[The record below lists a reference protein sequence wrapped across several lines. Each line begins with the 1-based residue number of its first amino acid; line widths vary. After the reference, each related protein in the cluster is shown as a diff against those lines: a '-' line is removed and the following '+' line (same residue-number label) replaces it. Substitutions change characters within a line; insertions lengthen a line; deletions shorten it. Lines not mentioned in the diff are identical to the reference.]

1 MTDSIIRL
9 TKSEEKIMKM
19 FWKQNGEPLTSSEV
33 VEASPDRN
41 WKASSVHLLLNSLL
55 NKGVI
60 EVRGFKRTA
69 KNYARTFQPSL
80 SKIESTYIIL
90 SQKKRTHTHSGMSPL
105 KESDSFLYLFN
116 LQSFENLHINLLH
129 LLRNF
134 HYHLSA
140 DTLKRSLTSRFL
152 RQQHRLDSYCL

>member
-41 WKASSVHLLLNSLL
+41 WKTSSVHLLLNSLL

-90 SQKKRTHTHSGMSPL
+90 S
-105 KESDSFLYLFN
+105 
-116 LQSFENLHINLLH
+116 
-129 LLRNF
+129 
-134 HYHLSA
+134 
-140 DTLKRSLTSRFL
+140 
-152 RQQHRLDSYCL
+152 

>member
-1 MTDSIIRL
+1 MLITNDRIFY
-9 TKSEEKIMKM
+9 K
-19 FWKQNGEPLTSSEV
+19 LTSSEV

-80 SKIESTYIIL
+80 SKTESTYIIL
-90 SQKKRTHTHSGMSPL
+90 S
-105 KESDSFLYLFN
+105 
-116 LQSFENLHINLLH
+116 
-129 LLRNF
+129 
-134 HYHLSA
+134 
-140 DTLKRSLTSRFL
+140 
-152 RQQHRLDSYCL
+152 

>member
-19 FWKQNGEPLTSSEV
+19 FWKRNGEPLTSSEV

-80 SKIESTYIIL
+80 SKTESTYIIL
-90 SQKKRTHTHSGMSPL
+90 S
-105 KESDSFLYLFN
+105 
-116 LQSFENLHINLLH
+116 
-129 LLRNF
+129 
-134 HYHLSA
+134 
-140 DTLKRSLTSRFL
+140 
-152 RQQHRLDSYCL
+152 

>member
-80 SKIESTYIIL
+80 SKIESRTHIIRHESFKRIRFYLLNFQNKSSFNPIFYQLFPIIL
-90 SQKKRTHTHSGMSPL
+90 L
-105 KESDSFLYLFN
+105 L
-116 LQSFENLHINLLH
+116 LQSV
-129 LLRNF
+129 
-134 HYHLSA
+134 
-140 DTLKRSLTSRFL
+140 
-152 RQQHRLDSYCL
+152 